1 MPTVTVAA
9 TCFHCSGDLD
19 ANLNRAEE
27 LVREAAAAGANICVL
42 QEQFACY
49 YFPAEENP
57 EHFRLAHPLDG
68 HPFLP
73 RFQKLAAELDI
84 VLPLSYFE
92 CCNQAFYNSLAIA
105 DADGQ
110 WVGHYRK
117 HHIPDNPGYLEKYYF
132 SPSHKGFG
140 VVQTK
145 FGKIGAMV
153 CWDQWFPEAARA
165 CVLQG
170 AEILTYPS
178 AIGSEPSQPDHN
190 SYPHWVRVQQGHAAA
205 NMVPLVASNRVG
217 QEKATATPMTFH
229 GGSFIAG
236 PEGEVVAQVGGRKE
250 HLSAGHFDPHP
261 EKEEGIVTATFDL
274 DVLQQQRNAWALFR
288 DRRPD
293 KYGVLCTQDGK
304 TRVG

>member
-19 ANLNRAEE
+19 ANL
-27 LVREAAAAGANICVL
+27 
-42 QEQFACY
+42 EQFACY

-57 EHFRLAHPLDG
+57 EHFRLVCLKATWAHPLDG

-110 WVGHYRK
+110 W
-117 HHIPDNPGYLEKYYF
+117 
-132 SPSHKGFG
+132 
-140 VVQTK
+140 TK

-190 SYPHWVRVQQGHAAA
+190 SYPHWRAARHRRS
-205 NMVPLVASNRVG
+205 LQRRG
-217 QEKATATPMTFH
+217 

-274 DVLQQQRNAWALFR
+274 DVLQQQRNAGAAALTPMLACFTLLHSWALFR